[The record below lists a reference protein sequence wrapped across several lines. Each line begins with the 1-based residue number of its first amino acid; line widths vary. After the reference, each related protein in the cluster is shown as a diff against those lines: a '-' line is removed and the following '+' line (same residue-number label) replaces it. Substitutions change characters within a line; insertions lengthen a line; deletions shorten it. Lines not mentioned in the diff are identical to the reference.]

1 MIWVSGLRCFRLK
14 RERSQAMGKSDK
26 RAQALT
32 PTCAET
38 SSAMTTC
45 ASLRAMASRAS
56 AANFT
61 HECTHPLTHP
71 RTCTTHTDTD
81 TDTYTS
87 TQGKRVSNSPCVY
100 HRPSQQSQ
108 YPPIRPLLSLL
119 LHIYHK
125 WQSGTNQVERGWRD
139 TRDNTG
145 VAKAGQEM
153 GLLSVSRGQKGARAS
168 ALPFRAAFPEH
179 ILIRLNFKQER
190 HPVMR
195 QVPLLSLNPIN

>member
-61 HECTHPLTHP
+61 HE
-71 RTCTTHTDTD
+71 
-81 TDTYTS
+81 YTS

-108 YPPIRPLLSLL
+108 YPPIRPLLSL